1 MDSDGRQWWLFLI
14 IYMTGFV
21 VTGDTYVWERVEA
34 EVEELITEG
43 GPDTKLQGSLRAS
56 SMFLSAFGSF
66 FPLGCD
72 YYPISC
78 CSLPC

>member
-34 EVEELITEG
+34 EVEEL
-43 GPDTKLQGSLRAS
+43 TKRGQIQKSPYRRWPRYKTTRESQGKQHVPVSLRQ
-56 SMFLSAFGSF
+56 L
-66 FPLGCD
+66 
-72 YYPISC
+72 
-78 CSLPC
+78 LPAWM